1 MKTNA
6 EVSKDG
12 TLTVNTFRD
21 LKHFLDRVRYK
32 HFQIPDDK
40 PIKKLIIK
48 DSKIDWTVNYM
59 KELLRRTVLQTVEN
73 FEIISPDNRFCTID
87 GLLYSFRQRRESLSL
102 PDRQKRNPYHS
113 RRYKNDIC

>member
-87 GLLYSFRQRRESLSL
+87 GLLYSGSGENLYLCPIGREGTLII
-102 PDRQKRNPYHS
+102 PDGTK
-113 RRYKNDIC
+113 